1 MIILQMIRRLIILM
15 IIILQVDHF
24 DNDHFACGQK
34 IAFEL
39 HFITYVK
46 NTHEA

>member
-1 MIILQMIRRLIILM
+1 MSGGQK
-15 IIILQVDHF
+15 VDHF

-39 HFITYVK
+39 NFITYVK
-46 NTHEA
+46 NINEA